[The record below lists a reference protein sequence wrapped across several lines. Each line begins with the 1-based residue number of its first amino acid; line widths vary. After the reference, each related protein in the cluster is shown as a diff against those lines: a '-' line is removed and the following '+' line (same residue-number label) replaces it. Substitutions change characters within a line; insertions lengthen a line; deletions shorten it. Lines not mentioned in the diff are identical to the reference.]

1 MPYIQ
6 FSLYKQSQKKC
17 CYLIAII
24 IALMALIP
32 SFPVLLLVVK
42 FISIFHNGVEWKK
55 LDDLMT
61 LCEGQLESYLQLGL
75 QTYIICVRA
84 DRQRDKMRRVYRVT
98 ETYIGWLKN
107 EIMNDYLNTKTA
119 DFSISSNVFNEII
132 SKVTTLIK

>member
-1 MPYIQ
+1 
-6 FSLYKQSQKKC
+6 
-17 CYLIAII
+17 
-24 IALMALIP
+24 MALIP